1 MNFDFGHLWSLFLGT
16 IIGILPISN
25 PLAATP
31 VFLAITRG
39 DSKGHRR
46 SQARRACIYMMLILS
61 SFLLFGT
68 LIMQVFSISIPGIRI
83 AGGILVA
90 RIGMEMLGG
99 TLGTH
104 DKANHPAALNK
115 QDISFSPLALPMLSG
130 PGSIGITLGYTS
142 LAKTWYDYLAIIA
155 GICVVALVAYLT
167 LLGAARIVR
176 LVGPIGMNAFTQI
189 MGLLIMFMGVQFIVD
204 GVIGVISHPDFL
216 RLLHPAQ

>member
-1 MNFDFGHLWSLFLGT
+1 MSFDFGHLWSLFLGT

-39 DSKGHRR
+39 DTREQRR
-46 SQARRACIYMMLILS
+46 NQARRACIYMTLILS

-90 RIGMEMLGG
+90 QIGMGMLSGEI
-99 TLGTH
+99 GTH
-104 DKANHPAALNK
+104 DTANHPDAINK
-115 QDISFSPLALPMLSG
+115 RDISFSPLAIPMLSG

-167 LLGAARIVR
+167 LLGAVRIVR
-176 LVGPIGMNAFTQI
+176 LIGPIGMSAFTQI

-204 GVIGVISHPDFL
+204 GVIGVVSHPDFL
-216 RLLHPAQ
+216 QIFHSAQ